1 MTVKSPFETIIEYVC
16 KEIVDISED
25 SVECLR
31 FFEDDEGDLTVN
43 FKDGEREYVF
53 VFCNEIVIDMYD
65 ADTEEDEEEYFS
77 RRKLP
82 VRIKNAVFRAKKML
96 KKEIF

>member
-1 MTVKSPFETIIEYVC
+1 MTVKSPFKTIIEYVC

-25 SVECLR
+25 TVECLK
-31 FFEDDEGDLTVN
+31 FFEDDEGELMVN
-43 FKDGEREYVF
+43 FSDGEREYIF

-65 ADTEEDEEEYFS
+65 IDDDDEVEYFS

-96 KKEIF
+96 KKEII